1 MMAERTATMALG
13 DRVFLYCERGTS
25 QALLAEPLNA
35 ASNGA
40 FLLAALVAL
49 VLVLRLPREEQ
60 SSDHFLLIGLVFLI
74 GLGSLALHLFANQGA
89 ALADVIPISVFML
102 VYLGFALNRFV
113 GVPPGWTVLIVIGFA
128 ALMSLTGQV
137 ECWKG
142 GIGMPGPGVEGAK
155 PCLNGSIGYLPA
167 LGALIIVGLLLSETR
182 HRAAPY
188 LLWAGAIFAVSITL
202 RTLDPAL
209 CDEIVIEG
217 RKVGTHFLWHTLN
230 ALALFLLLRA
240 SLEGWR
246 GGATASSDGI
256 AEEAVPPQV
265 AANSSELIAAGAE
278 PAERVVAPAASTEAV
293 IEPVE
298 ALRPMQDEEREQQDR
313 EDAPSEED
321 VAAPSKEL
329 PAASVPADEVLKD
342 DPLAPMKRLSGISM
356 PPESEVEGAEGPLQQ
371 EAQREEALADAGPAP
386 EREAS
391 KKSRRRKVLFP
402 T

>member
-1 MMAERTATMALG
+1 
-13 DRVFLYCERGTS
+13 
-25 QALLAEPLNA
+25 
-35 ASNGA
+35 
-40 FLLAALVAL
+40 

-60 SSDHFLLIGLVFLI
+60 SSDHFLLVGLVFLI

-89 ALADVIPISVFML
+89 ALADVIPISIFML

-113 GVPPGWTVLIVIGFA
+113 GVPPGWMVLIVIGFA

-142 GIGMPGPGVEGAK
+142 GLGIPGPGVEGAK

-188 LLWAGAIFAVSITL
+188 LLWAAAIFAVSITL

-209 CDEIVIEG
+209 CDKVVIEG

-246 GGATASSDGI
+246 GAVETQPQSVTSDARADAPSAERTPTAMPVEG
-256 AEEAVPPQV
+256 V
-265 AANSSELIAAGAE
+265 AAE
-278 PAERVVAPAASTEAV
+278 PAVMETLGPKGPPPPEDQPERARQEAKPTEA
-293 IEPVE
+293 
-298 ALRPMQDEEREQQDR
+298 DD
-313 EDAPSEED
+313 D
-321 VAAPSKEL
+321 V
-329 PAASVPADEVLKD
+329 
-342 DPLAPMKRLSGISM
+342 LAPMKRLSAIST
-356 PPESEVEGAEGPLQQ
+356 PPEDEVPEEGDALAAMKRLSKASAPPEDGVEDVEPPQEEPDRHTPEGETAKEP
-371 EAQREEALADAGPAP
+371 EREEVLADAGPGPEPEAP
-386 EREAS
+386 